1 MLAVLENI
9 VPESKEMERG
19 PLPEQC
25 ITFTATGKAER
36 LFPGW
41 SLSAFALQHQLL
53 LFLALID

>member
-1 MLAVLENI
+1 MMAVSENV

-19 PLPEQC
+19 PEQC
-25 ITFTATGKAER
+25 CTFIAMRRAQS

-53 LFLALID
+53 LFLDLID